1 LSIGNFQDSGKFT
14 KKTYI
19 TPQTKDMKPIH
30 TNAARL
36 TNKTV
41 KPDSS
46 DKEDFLSR
54 NLVLKNVLDSGTF

>member
-1 LSIGNFQDSGKFT
+1 MHHDRIKTPTQQVVNRQFPKLRKIT

-36 TNKTV
+36 KNKIV

-46 DKEDFLSR
+46 DK
-54 NLVLKNVLDSGTF
+54 